1 MIDWIADKL
10 ADIQQLILAAG
21 VVLAIVY
28 VLMTWWRTKA
38 LVPTLVA
45 LLLAGIVLWA
55 VSNLD
60 WFKRKVGEETRGL
73 PAAPAV
79 LDHRPSPDP
88 GVT

>member
-10 ADIQQLILAAG
+10 ADIQQLILTAG
-21 VVLAIVY
+21 VVLAILY

-55 VSNLD
+55 VSNID
-60 WFKRKVGEETRGL
+60 WFKRKVGEETRSL
-73 PAAPAV
+73 PAPPAAAV
-79 LDHRPSPDP
+79 HPPPSGP
-88 GVT
+88 GIT